1 VLEAPKIS
9 IVDDDQS
16 VLAAMANLVQSL
28 GYETIS
34 FQSADDF
41 LHSGRVEDTACLI
54 TDIQMPGRS
63 GFDLHQQLL
72 ADGYQIPVI
81 YMSALPEFGEK
92 CLKAGTVGFLTKPF
106 HDESLMECLKFALAF
121 SRAAC

>member
-9 IVDDDQS
+9 IVDDDHS

-72 ADGYQIPVI
+72 AHGHQIPVI
-81 YMSALPEFGEK
+81 YVSAVPEFREK
-92 CLKAGTVGFLTKPF
+92 CLKTGAVGFLIKPF
-106 HDESLMECLKFALAF
+106 RDGSLIECLKSALAL
-121 SRAAC
+121 SRAAG